1 MSTSQDETPKT
12 YIKSNTATVRGLMSF
27 LSIVLLIVVAGLCAY
42 VLIGYKGI
50 RKNQNSNAQEFNFR
64 LENDIA
70 VILEFYDYEATKC
83 EIPATIT
90 GENNKIYPVTV
101 LAETAFTNHGNLTEV
116 KIPNT
121 VTHIMGNAETGKGAF
136 SGCVNLQT
144 VTMGENVTN
153 IGAYAFKNCIAL
165 QSIQIPSTVKFV
177 EEGAF
182 TNCLSLDTIDLDS
195 NGELAG
201 NCFENCLN
209 VKTLDLADDVEL
221 NLSAR
226 KAFAEMVKLTNI
238 IISNTNT
245 KYFFDAEANCL
256 LTKTKEE
263 NDTLNEEYD
272 TLILAGCGTSIPAS
286 VTKIADWVWG
296 KRAVDN
302 LFIPDTVTDI
312 TKNAFANQV
321 IYTNASAIPERWF
334 TPETVTIK
342 TNASI
347 ATFNAKNQTV
357 NACVYLDEHGDTV
370 EPAYEDL
377 FPGLTTNTPFKG
389 WDKTGDLIYTAVYES
404 EVKSN
409 NEDIE
414 YDLSG
419 RFTTAGKHL
428 KNLDKRLLFK
438 IDFWENFKT
447 VYYRAEAVLNDF
459 ANSYDYEIDY
469 CLTQLDDYI
478 DIMKYPSKE
487 ENAQYLESAEW
498 RDKLQNLVDVIDL
511 MDTVDFIETNDVSII
526 NKFMEL
532 TEGAKTLLAEKS
544 AANDAVIETIWTG
557 LRDSYESLTADVRD
571 SGPLGRLK
579 AYCSGL
585 VRANYTKESWD
596 KMQICLL
603 AANKITAHNMSIS
616 QVRKNLETAV
626 KSLQEV
632 GVEDR
637 TALLKAWIEVCEDLD
652 QKIYQE
658 GEYDE
663 LIIKTA
669 LVKNKISTLCTR
681 SDIDSEINDLKNL
694 YRNLQFVEGEEKPQ
708 EIIVM
713 LAINTLPYFIVAAIL
728 FTGAVVASS
737 LSGKLKRKM
746 RKDIDE

>member
-50 RKNQNSNAQEFNFR
+50 RKNQNSNAKEFNFR
-64 LENDIA
+64 LENDTA

-121 VTHIMGNAETGKGAF
+121 VTHIMGNTETKKGAF

-165 QSIQIPSTVKFV
+165 QSIQIPSTVEFI

-182 TNCLSLDTIDLDS
+182 INCLSLETVDLDS
-195 NGELAG
+195 NGALAE

-209 VKTLDLADDVEL
+209 VKTLDLSDDVEL

-238 IISNTNT
+238 IISDTNT
-245 KYFFDAEANCL
+245 KYCFDSEASCL
-256 LTKTKEE
+256 LTKTNEE
-263 NDTLNEEYD
+263 NDTL
-272 TLILAGCGTSIPAS
+272 ILASCGTSIPAS
-286 VTKIADWVWG
+286 VTKIADYVWG

-312 TKNAFANQV
+312 TENAFANQV
-321 IYTNASAIPERWF
+321 IYTNASAIPERWL

-342 TNASI
+342 TNASV

-357 NACVYLDEHGDTV
+357 NACVYLDEHGDMV

-404 EVKSN
+404 EAKSN
-409 NEDIE
+409 DKDIK
-414 YDLSG
+414 YDLTGSVA
-419 RFTTAGKHL
+419 TTGMYL
-428 KNLDKRLLFK
+428 GDPDNRLLFT
-438 IDFWENFKT
+438 ISFWENFKT
-447 VYYRAEAVLNDF
+447 VYYRAEAILNDF

-487 ENAQYLESAEW
+487 ENAQYLESTEW

-532 TEGAKTLLAEKS
+532 TDGAKALLADGS
-544 AANDAVIETIWTG
+544 SANDAVIESIWTA
-557 LRDSYESLTADVRD
+557 LRDSYESLNADVRD

-585 VRANYTKESWD
+585 VRTNYTKESWD
-596 KMQICLL
+596 KMQICLQ
-603 AANKITAHNMSIS
+603 AANKV
-616 QVRKNLETAV
+616 Q
-626 KSLQEV
+626 
-632 GVEDR
+632 
-637 TALLKAWIEVCEDLD
+637 
-652 QKIYQE
+652 
-658 GEYDE
+658 
-663 LIIKTA
+663 LIICQFLRFEKT
-669 LVKNKISTLCTR
+669 
-681 SDIDSEINDLKNL
+681 
-694 YRNLQFVEGEEKPQ
+694 
-708 EIIVM
+708 
-713 LAINTLPYFIVAAIL
+713 
-728 FTGAVVASS
+728 
-737 LSGKLKRKM
+737 
-746 RKDIDE
+746 